1 MKKNKKNEKV
11 LRLWVQ
17 EVSEKIKNKVNG
29 LKDSRPSRTVREV
42 LKDRE
47 CLSYLEE
54 LKQRFVIVPIDK
66 ASGNIAFICKRF
78 YAKVLLDELG
88 LVGQLGSSTYESL
101 ENKNVDEIINNHSQ
115 KLKFKFDLDVPS
127 ESKMLPHI
135 YWLPKLHKNPIK
147 FRFIIAA
154 PNCSVK
160 PLSKAVTKFFKLFY
174 RQIEK
179 YNEKSQFYSSAKT
192 FWVIQNNEN
201 VFESISKLN
210 SRNAAKTMSTFDFS
224 TLYTK
229 IPHLELFNVLNE
241 LVDFCFQGG
250 THEKV
255 CINNSNAR

>member
-1 MKKNKKNEKV
+1 M
-11 LRLWVQ
+11 
-17 EVSEKIKNKVNG
+17 
-29 LKDSRPSRTVREV
+29 

-127 ESKMLPHI
+127 QSKMLPHI

-154 PNCSVK
+154 PNCSIK
-160 PLSKAVTKFFKLFY
+160 PLSQTITKIFKLFY

-179 YNEKSQFYSSAKT
+179 HDSKLQFFSSVKT
-192 FWVIQNNEN
+192 FWVIQNNES
-201 VFESISKLN
+201 VIKSIYKINSTIHVHLGILYKLYFLVLKIIISALKDKN
-210 SRNAAKTMSTFDFS
+210 LYLSTAIYY
-224 TLYTK
+224 LYVY
-229 IPHLELFNVLNE
+229 IV
-241 LVDFCFQGG
+241 
-250 THEKV
+250 
-255 CINNSNAR
+255 SS